1 MKVQNWDRWHR
12 EKDTVSDTVYRFNR
26 ACQVHGNTNYAYES
40 GWWSSMTTRLLME
53 IPRAQRER
61 ELRSLEDQIK
71 NMEAQQIMNTLMRG

>member
-1 MKVQNWDRWHR
+1 MK
-12 EKDTVSDTVYRFNR
+12 
-26 ACQVHGNTNYAYES
+26 
-40 GWWSSMTTRLLME
+40 